1 MDCMTRDDQNATEA
15 TNKQK
20 DSEKGAIIVEATLS
34 LTIFMFAMFTMLSLI
49 QVAYTQS
56 RISVALCTATKEI
69 AQLSHIYFA
78 TGLDESFSGTG
89 GESSATV
96 DDIASFIASLGGN
109 VGEFSG
115 ELGDIMTNGA
125 NALQG
130 DSISD
135 YLKSAA
141 GQAMV
146 LSLMKKN
153 LVTGTSQSAED
164 FLAKNRVTELSLA
177 ESAFLEG
184 GRISSGGSGRDIF
197 MRVVYTI
204 QVIRFFNL
212 DIGSFQLSSWA
223 YTTAWGN

>member
-1 MDCMTRDDQNATEA
+1 MVEEVDIR
-15 TNKQK
+15 K
-20 DSEKGAIIVEATLS
+20 DSQAGAIIVEATIS

-56 RISVALCTATKEI
+56 RMSVALCEATKEV

-89 GESSATV
+89 GKSSATINDV
-96 DDIASFIASLGGN
+96 AEFITGLGGN
-109 VGEFSG
+109 VGEFND
-115 ELGDIMTNGA
+115 ELGDIITNGG

-141 GQAMV
+141 GEAMV

-164 FLAKNRVTELSLA
+164 FLAKNRVTDLSLA

-197 MRVVYTI
+197 MRVVYTV
-204 QVIRFFNL
+204 QVIHFFDL

>member
-1 MDCMTRDDQNATEA
+1 MNRGDPNVTEA
-15 TNKQK
+15 TTKRENP
-20 DSEKGAIIVEATLS
+20 EKGAIIVEATIS

-56 RISVALCTATKEI
+56 RMSVALCAATKEV

-89 GESSATV
+89 GKSSATV
-96 DDIASFIASLGGN
+96 NDVASFIASLGGN
-109 VGEFSG
+109 VGEFSD

-141 GQAMV
+141 GEAMV

-164 FLAKNRVTELSLA
+164 FLKKNRVTELSLA

-204 QVIRFFNL
+204 QVIKFFNL

>member
-1 MDCMTRDDQNATEA
+1 MTEA
-15 TNKQK
+15 TTKRENP
-20 DSEKGAIIVEATLS
+20 EKGAIIVEATIS

-56 RISVALCTATKEI
+56 RMSVALCAATKEV

-89 GESSATV
+89 GKSSATV
-96 DDIASFIASLGGN
+96 NDVASFIASLGGN
-109 VGEFSG
+109 VGEFSD

-141 GQAMV
+141 GEAMV

-164 FLAKNRVTELSLA
+164 FLKKNRVTELSLA

-184 GRISSGGSGRDIF
+184 GRISSGGSDRDIF

-204 QVIRFFNL
+204 QVIKFFNL

>member
-1 MDCMTRDDQNATEA
+1 MTGDHENVTE
-15 TNKQK
+15 TTKEPK
-20 DSEKGAIIVEATLS
+20 KSEKGAIIVEATIS
-34 LTIFMFAMFTMLSLI
+34 LTIFMFAIFTMLSLI

-56 RISVALCTATKEI
+56 RMSVALCAATKEI
-69 AQLSHIYFA
+69 AQLSHLYFA

-89 GESSATV
+89 GKSSATV
-96 DDIASFIASLGGN
+96 NDIADFIASLGQN
-109 VGEFSG
+109 VGDFSG
-115 ELGDIMTNGA
+115 ELGDIITNGA

-141 GQAMV
+141 GEAMV

-153 LVTGTSQSAED
+153 LVTGTSESADD
-164 FLAKNRVTELSLA
+164 FLAKNRVTDLSLA

-184 GRISSGGSGRDIF
+184 GRISSGGSSRDIF
-197 MRVVYTI
+197 MRVVYTV
-204 QVIRFFNL
+204 QVIQFFNL